1 MNDILLSYKLL
12 YAALKEIYI
21 DSVDKFIFVFP
32 FSNNLADQC
41 TAYKHQEML
50 RAKRVHR
57 LSFSGT
63 IHEFLSVAVVR
74 DDARRL
80 ALDRSFILTK
90 PRNLLKG
97 QLVAL

>member
-1 MNDILLSYKLL
+1 MY
-12 YAALKEIYI
+12 
-21 DSVDKFIFVFP
+21 
-32 FSNNLADQC
+32 
-41 TAYKHQEML
+41 
-50 RAKRVHR
+50 R
-57 LSFSGT
+57 FSGQVY
-63 IHEFLSVAVVR
+63 FRLPFFKYLSRSVYSVQTLRNAPSEKSSQIFFFRYHLVFICAVLR